1 MDVEAS
7 FDPVASA
14 QTAETAAKILFQRFD
29 LVTRRLSRSI
39 VARQTERHQDATFAE
54 SLRSALGQG
63 DHDPVF
69 LFASNEAIMG
79 EASEGP
85 GGFPNHLVFKL
96 RDHLDIPGE
105 VSNDSSTATG
115 PGGDGAASGPDPMAA
130 PGLPSWNQD
139 VDFAQYAQRVHRV
152 RSSVEQGDLEGAV
165 LSLELSRTTK
175 VDPFDVYR
183 RFVTTNPSPFGY
195 VFRLGRHALVGS
207 SPLAFLSIENR
218 RARVE
223 TDAGTR
229 PVTGDASVDDAAEA
243 DLLTN
248 AKDAAEHRVVVDAET
263 DALRSIARSGHV
275 ERVVDREVRRFS
287 HVMHLYTVLEAD
299 LADDLGI
306 SEAILALSPVAA
318 VSGRPKRAAAQLGR
332 ELEGS
337 PRGPY
342 GGIIGMIEP
351 RTGRVDL
358 AVVIRSLWFSD
369 RVARLRVG
377 GKIVAESDAEA
388 EYRECLAK
396 SRFIV
401 EAVAFAERLAR

>member
-7 FDPVASA
+7 PDPVALA
-14 QTAETAAKILFQRFD
+14 QAAEDEGKILFQRFD

-39 VARQTERHQDATFAE
+39 VAQQTERYQAATFAE
-54 SLRSALGQG
+54 SLRSALGQEN
-63 DHDPVF
+63 HDPIF

-96 RDHLDIPGE
+96 RDHLEIEGE
-105 VSNDSSTATG
+105 ASNASDTPRG
-115 PGGDGAASGPDPMAA
+115 RDRAASEPGPKAV
-130 PGLPSWNQD
+130 PGLPAWAQD
-139 VDFAQYAQRVHRV
+139 VDFAQYSQRVQKV
-152 RSSVEQGDLEGAV
+152 RSSVERGDLEGAV
-165 LSLELSRTTK
+165 LSLELSRTTNA
-175 VDPFDVYR
+175 DPFDVYR
-183 RFVTTNPSPFGY
+183 RFVATNPSPFGY
-195 VFRLGRHALVGS
+195 VLRLGQHALVGS
-207 SPLAFLSIENR
+207 SPLAFLSVENR

-243 DLLTN
+243 DLRIN

-263 DALRSIARSGHV
+263 DALRSIARNGLV

-306 SEAILALSPVAA
+306 AEAIFALSPVAA

-342 GGIIGMIEP
+342 GGIIGIIEP
-351 RTGRVDL
+351 QTGQVDL

-369 RVARLRVG
+369 EVARLRVG
-377 GKIVAESDAEA
+377 GKIVAESEAEA

-401 EAVAFAERLAR
+401 EAVAFAERLAW